1 MDLKI
6 LAIEAAAV
14 GVLTVVLGY
23 LIVFIMERS
32 KLTWDKN
39 LQMILGF
46 FLLGA
51 IIHLF
56 CEFVG
61 INRWYCNYGHACSGK

>member
-51 IIHLF
+51 IIFIYL
-56 CEFVG
+56 
-61 INRWYCNYGHACSGK
+61 